1 MLQGGSDS
9 LPYARFQAVV
19 QAAAHLTGQETRTV
33 ARGFRA
39 GGESFT
45 VNHQAFV
52 DAISAPPAEK

>member
-19 QAAAHLTGQETRTV
+19 QAAAHMGQETRTV